1 MKGFVC
7 VCVCVC
13 VHACALTCLC
23 VDILYEVVVNSF
35 FTYILCQM
43 QFI

>member
-7 VCVCVC
+7 VCM
-13 VHACALTCLC
+13 CLC

-35 FTYILCQM
+35 FMYILCQM